1 MKKEPSHEER
11 LTVKIL
17 RENGHA
23 FPEIA
28 KVVGCHYSTCRP
40 KQINERGERFVC
52 RVARTQRFCRLKA
65 IANEVVIC
73 FPTKNPSTALVRRI
87 LHKYKTKCY

>member
-1 MKKEPSHEER
+1 MVKKEPSLEER

-28 KVVGCHYSTCRP
+28 KVVGCHYSTCI
-40 KQINERGERFVC
+40 KI
-52 RVARTQRFCRLKA
+52 
-65 IANEVVIC
+65 I
-73 FPTKNPSTALVRRI
+73 
-87 LHKYKTKCY
+87 